1 MRYVLFILLLLV
13 IPISFAY
20 VEETKLFNSG
30 ESYVINT
37 KNVTVHNIF
46 DNNVRVSVDNSQIET
61 LDINETDRL
70 ANVNLTLNGVVY
82 ISQNES
88 YAELFMKVLKKNECY
103 VNSDCDDSEDSTRD
117 ICNIDTNVCK
127 NEEITSCEDNDAYCP
142 LKCSTYSDNDCE
154 TVCNF
159 DKECDDD
166 NPCTTDECSG
176 DAINNGRCIN
186 EPITTCRN
194 SDECCPYGCDHSLTF
209 VDWRDLDCSK
219 NNN

>member
-159 DKECDDD
+159 DKEWTKLRM
-166 NPCTTDECSG
+166 N
-176 DAINNGRCIN
+176 
-186 EPITTCRN
+186 
-194 SDECCPYGCDHSLTF
+194 
-209 VDWRDLDCSK
+209 
-219 NNN
+219 